1 MSVTATEAPATPK
14 PRRWPWFVA
23 IAVSFFV
30 GIGIGAAGGGD
41 TEPAA
46 DETPEPQPTAT
57 VTVTA
62 EPSSDLGAR
71 EAALDERESELSALA
86 AELDE
91 REAAI
96 TEQEEAVAA
105 NTVGDGVW
113 VVGDDIEPGTYRATD
128 VSSDCYWAITVTG
141 SNGADIVNN
150 GIPGGGNPQV
160 TVEKGQDFESA
171 RCGEWVKQ

>member
-1 MSVTATEAPATPK
+1 MSETAIVTPATPK
-14 PRRWPWFVA
+14 PRRWPWIVA

-46 DETPEPQPTAT
+46 GETPEPQPTAT
-57 VTVTA
+57 VTVMA
-62 EPSSDLGAR
+62 EPPDDLEAR
-71 EAALDERESELSALA
+71 EAELDERESELNALA

-91 REAAI
+91 RETSISDA
-96 TEQEEAVAA
+96 EEAVAA

-113 VVGDDIEPGTYRATD
+113 VVGVDMEPGTYRAAD

-160 TVEKGQDFESA
+160 TVEEGQDFESA